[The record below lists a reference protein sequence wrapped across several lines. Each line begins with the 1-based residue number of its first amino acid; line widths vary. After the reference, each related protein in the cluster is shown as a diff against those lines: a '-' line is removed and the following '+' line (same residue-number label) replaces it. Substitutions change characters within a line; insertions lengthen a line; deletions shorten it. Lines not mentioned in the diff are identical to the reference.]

1 MGDETGR
8 IALSPKEQEHGTIGG
23 LEGVILTDFH
33 TYEYIFTESDAGKKV
48 VFACDIGS
56 HCEEGHQ
63 IIEFVVGDAQNPA
76 MENVEAS
83 THDVQTYIKENV
95 EASGDD
101 IQIPIVENVEG
112 SSDDV
117 QTQVMDVEAST
128 DDVQN
133 LSQNEGSRR
142 QGSFILLSTGLGLF
156 LFLF

>member
-48 VFACDIGS
+48 VFACDIDS

-63 IIEFVVGDAQNPA
+63 IMEFEVGDAQNPA
-76 MENVEAS
+76 TEVTKSEESRWTDDAQTPAMENVKAS

-101 IQIPIVENVEG
+101 I
-112 SSDDV
+112 
-117 QTQVMDVEAST
+117 
-128 DDVQN
+128 QN